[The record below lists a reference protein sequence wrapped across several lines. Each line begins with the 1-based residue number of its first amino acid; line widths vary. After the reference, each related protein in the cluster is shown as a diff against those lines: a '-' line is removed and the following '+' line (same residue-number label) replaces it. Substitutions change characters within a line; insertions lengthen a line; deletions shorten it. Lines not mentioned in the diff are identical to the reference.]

1 MPIHVSALSIIVLVC
16 MFRKWLTQQQILN
29 LITLKKT
36 EHPAALHLLITDPVK
51 TCFTN

>member
-29 LITLKKT
+29 LITLKKLNT
-36 EHPAALHLLITDPVK
+36 LLLYTY
-51 TCFTN
+51 